1 LAVYTT
7 RIDTIFG
14 MTYVVIAPDHKDV
27 EKFVTLEQEEA
38 CKKYIETTKNKS
50 DLDRT

>member
-1 LAVYTT
+1 
-7 RIDTIFG
+7 
-14 MTYVVIAPDHKDV
+14 MTYAVIAPDHKDINNFIT
-27 EKFVTLEQEEA
+27 KEQEEV